1 MIVKKIVEN
10 RKTKKRFCAEI
21 DGYIKDENGFYSRT
35 FKPVKLILYRKEAEF
50 RRIIKIIKYD
60 NYNDFE
66 KEWRVVKY
74 KCAKVFKYK
83 IFHDYLEHE
92 KRRYI

>member
-21 DGYIKDENGFYSRT
+21 DGYIKDENDFYSRT

-66 KEWRVVKY
+66 KEWRIIEHVRRFNLKS
-74 KCAKVFKYK
+74 FQQ
-83 IFHDYLEHE
+83 YLNI
-92 KRRYI
+92 KGGN